1 MASSGIGVSAPARAN
16 EAPEIPDKV
25 GDWLRGVYRFATDSD
40 SATTS
45 TGDAELWVPS
55 PGRDESKRGLQQ
67 LTGHKPDRP
76 LGAGLAD
83 SAPTSAVMMSSG
95 NNCTL
100 ELLAP
105 GIPSIS
111 GAWGLWTLLGAV
123 MLLLLI
129 SLAAHL
135 CRWTSGGSRS
145 HPGLGHSGGSL
156 EEVPLYGNLHYLQT
170 GRLSQEP
177 GPDQQD
183 PTPRGPSTA
192 AEEPMCY
199 TSLQLRP
206 SQGRIPSPGTPIKYS
221 EVVLDSEPKPQASG
235 PEPELYASVCAQTRR
250 ARASFPDQAYA
261 NSQPAPS

>member
-1 MASSGIGVSAPARAN
+1 M
-16 EAPEIPDKV
+16 
-25 GDWLRGVYRFATDSD
+25 
-40 SATTS
+40 SATVAS
-45 TGDAELWVPS
+45 TAAGPS
-55 PGRDESKRGLQQ
+55 
-67 LTGHKPDRP
+67 
-76 LGAGLAD
+76 GAD
-83 SAPTSAVMMSSG
+83 
-95 NNCTL
+95 NCTD
-100 ELLAP
+100 LLVP
-105 GIPSIS
+105 GIPSLTK
-111 GAWGLWTLLGAV
+111 AWGLWALLGAV
-123 MLLLLI
+123 TLLLLI

-135 CRWTSGGSRS
+135 FQWTCGRSRS
-145 HPGLGHSGGSL
+145 RPRQGCSGESV

-183 PTPRGPSTA
+183 PTPGGPARA
-192 AEEPMCY
+192 AEEVMCY

-206 SQGRIPSPGTPIKYS
+206 PQGRIPSPGSPIKYS